1 MIVIEQ
7 NVRKR
12 ILEIVDIE
20 NNLISNNSSDVMRNR
35 FLSIILRCKKH
46 MPK

>member
-1 MIVIEQ
+1 MSVIEQ

-35 FLSIILRCKKH
+35 YSLNHL
-46 MPK
+46 

>member
-1 MIVIEQ
+1 MSVIEQ

-12 ILEIVDIE
+12 ILEIVDVE

-35 FLSIILRCKKH
+35 YSQSFIEIYASD
-46 MPK
+46 

>member
-1 MIVIEQ
+1 MSVIEQ

-12 ILEIVDIE
+12 ILEIVDVE

-35 FLSIILRCKKH
+35 YSLNHL
-46 MPK
+46 

>member
-1 MIVIEQ
+1 MSVIEQ

-35 FLSIILRCKKH
+35 FLSIIYRNIY
-46 MPK
+46 